1 METTH
6 GTETHRS
13 EYQVTFRDTGRAHEQ
28 QPVGVLVDLGH
39 HTMRMLELEDRVPA
53 SGWPT
58 GSGGRPAVQG
68 GTPLDPRPKRAVN
81 SGSENPSQRHLQ
93 DV

>member
-13 EYQVTFRDTGRAHEQ
+13 ESPVTFGDTGRAHEQ

-39 HTMRMLELEDRVPA
+39 HTMRMLERKIVCRSCARPGLPVTSR
-53 SGWPT
+53 
-58 GSGGRPAVQG
+58 GRAAG
-68 GTPLDPRPKRAVN
+68 
-81 SGSENPSQRHLQ
+81 
-93 DV
+93 